1 VLTAAELRSQS
12 QPLVSLL
19 SRNNPDPAPHMI
31 PHMIIIDDFLR
42 NPEVVREKALNLTY
56 QVEGRY
62 PGLNSVEKIN
72 IEGLDRTVSQLV
84 YEPVRAPWTRDF
96 SHASCRVSLAS
107 DNDKPA
113 RIHIDQSH
121 WSGILFLSKPE
132 DCQGGTEFFRHL
144 PTMTDHL
151 PLTPEALRETGYSS
165 YEELRAEILD
175 KDALDRSKWELTMTV
190 PMRFNRLI
198 LLQPQYWH
206 TAGPGFGDSI
216 ENGRLVYLMFFL
228 RGNTTNSAG
237 APA

>member
-1 VLTAAELRSQS
+1 
-12 QPLVSLL
+12 
-19 SRNNPDPAPHMI
+19 MI
-31 PHMIIIDDFLR
+31 PHVIVIDEFLR
-42 NPEVVREKALNLTY
+42 NPEAVRQQALGLTY

-72 IEGLDRTVSQLV
+72 IEALDQMISKLV

-96 SHASCRVSLAS
+96 SHGSCRVSLAS
-107 DNDKPA
+107 DDEPA

-121 WSGILFLSKPE
+121 WSGILFLSRPE
-132 DCQGGTEFFRHL
+132 DCRGGTEFYRHV
-144 PTMTDHL
+144 PTNTDHL
-151 PLTPEALRETGYSS
+151 PLTPQALKDAGFSS
-165 YEELRAEILD
+165 YEELRREILD
-175 KDALDRSKWELTMTV
+175 KDSLDRSKWELTMTV

-228 RGNTTNSAG
+228 RGPGPTTAG
-237 APA
+237 TAA